1 MSVVSRFVI
10 DSKIRGY
17 HVYQTIWSSPYV
29 GEELECRRE
38 PGNSH
43 DPHAVAMMKVIS
55 RASAVVGHVPF
66 DISSIC
72 SIFIRRGGSIISHV
86 TGSRCYSSDLEK
98 GCLEIPC
105 KLVFSIES
113 EKEANKTRKRLEATL
128 SIVVAMDT
136 LSIRD
141 TSTTDLATDNQAVEI
156 QDRTTDDQAVE
167 VQDRATDDQA
177 IEVQD
182 RATDNQAVEIQDRAT
197 DDQAVEVQDRAEL
210 MPVVDLSDQAVEH
223 NAVSP
228 QKKRM
233 KLIDSEHIIM
243 GEELTDTEINL
254 AQQLLKKQFPNL
266 NGFKSTLLQDKRYA
280 LTEKDVRNKVQIIY
294 CKGRRHWVVASTV
307 NSSIG
312 QVKVY
317 DSLFTYPDKE
327 MERVIMNS
335 FQWNSTEV
343 ALKFAC
349 CHKQKGGA
357 DCGLFAIAFA
367 TAIAF
372 GKQPGKLKFIQ
383 EELRGHLVTCLN
395 KGGMSLFPCK

>member
-72 SIFIRRGGSIISHV
+72 SIFIRRGGSIISRV

-98 GCLEIPC
+98 GGLEIPC

-156 QDRTTDDQAVE
+156 QDRTTDDQA
-167 VQDRATDDQA
+167 
-177 IEVQD
+177 IEV
-182 RATDNQAVEIQDRAT
+182 QDRAT

-210 MPVVDLSDQAVEH
+210 MPVVDLSSDLSDQAVEH

-343 ALKFAC
+343 ALKFAR

-383 EELRGHLVTCLN
+383 EELRGHSVTCLN